1 MINDQLLLVILL
13 SLYHDKKMAKNKEI
27 KLEEKKA
34 TPKRYIYAVGRRK
47 EARAQVKLYEGTG
60 KILIN
65 GKDFITY
72 FPTFD
77 LQQKILYPLELVGER
92 NKCDL
97 VIKVEGG
104 GKNGQTEA
112 VAHGI
117 ARALKLKNE
126 NYRAPLKKAGLL
138 RRDPRVKERK
148 KYGLKRAR
156 RAPQWQKR

>member
-1 MINDQLLLVILL
+1 MEKIIKEDVKAEPKI
-13 SLYHDKKMAKNKEI
+13 MA
-27 KLEEKKA
+27 
-34 TPKRYIYAVGRRK
+34 KRYIYAVGRRK

-65 GKDFITY
+65 KKELLAY
-72 FPTFD
+72 FPTPD
-77 LQQKILYPLELVGER
+77 LWQKVIHPLELVSEK

-97 VIKVEGG
+97 IIKAEGG
-104 GKNGQTEA
+104 GKNGQAEA
-112 VAHGI
+112 IAHGI

-126 NYRAPLKKAGLL
+126 NYRIPLKKAGLL
-138 RRDPRVKERK
+138 RRDPRAKERK